1 METGA
6 VETDGEQISWGKL
19 LGTSLLLGSL
29 RGLWGGAL
37 LLLLWLRSRR
47 FAPSVPF
54 FPRDSNQAQISAMR
68 GYMFL
73 QEKRS
78 EGEQKRQ
85 EPRKASVVTR
95 MKESAIAQRIARRE
109 EQAAELA
116 AKNVKDKLRLRAKQR
131 KEHQQRLGRIL
142 RQMEQLG
149 LTSLDEAVLGGLL
162 LDARDRMALPGQQD
176 RWQARAQQES
186 LVSEARDA

>member
-54 FPRDSNQAQISAMR
+54 FP
-68 GYMFL
+68 
-73 QEKRS
+73 
-78 EGEQKRQ
+78 
-85 EPRKASVVTR
+85 
-95 MKESAIAQRIARRE
+95 
-109 EQAAELA
+109 
-116 AKNVKDKLRLRAKQR
+116 
-131 KEHQQRLGRIL
+131 
-142 RQMEQLG
+142 
-149 LTSLDEAVLGGLL
+149 
-162 LDARDRMALPGQQD
+162 
-176 RWQARAQQES
+176 
-186 LVSEARDA
+186 